1 VNLKRP
7 VNLDLTSIRLPFA
20 AYASITHRIT
30 GVVLFAGVAFML
42 FLFQESLESR
52 SGFANVQVLMSSG
65 FFKLIVFVILA
76 GLIYHMVAGIKHLL
90 MDLGVGET
98 KTGGPLAAKIV
109 VLISLVLIV
118 VLGVWLW

>member
-1 VNLKRP
+1 MNLKRP

-90 MDLGVGET
+90 MDLGFGET

>member
-1 VNLKRP
+1 MNLKRP

-90 MDLGVGET
+90 MDLGFGET

-118 VLGVWLW
+118 ILGVWLW

>member
-90 MDLGVGET
+90 MDLGFGET